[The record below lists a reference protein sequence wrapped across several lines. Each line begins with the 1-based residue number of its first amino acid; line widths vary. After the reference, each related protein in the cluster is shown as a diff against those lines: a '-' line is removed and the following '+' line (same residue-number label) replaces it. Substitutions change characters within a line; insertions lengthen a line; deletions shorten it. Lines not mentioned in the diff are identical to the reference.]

1 MGVIVDT
8 YNESRNILTDYGF
21 RFEGI
26 NKNHSLSKC
35 YERKIRLNCKYY
47 AYVSVKPRTRQV
59 VVIVECQYR
68 GGYDAAN
75 IEYELES
82 EWSDSQS
89 DVQKAFFEELDS
101 FVTKAT
107 QVYRE
112 DTR

>member
-1 MGVIVDT
+1 MGILIDT

-21 RFEGI
+21 RFESI

-35 YERKIRLNCKYY
+35 YEREIRLNFKYY

-59 VVIVECQYR
+59 VIIVECQYR
-68 GGYDAAN
+68 GGYDTVN
-75 IEYELES
+75 IGYELKS

-89 DVQKAFFEELDS
+89 DVQKTFFEELDN
-101 FVTKAT
+101 FVTEAT

-112 DTR
+112 DTK